1 MLHRPCNH
9 RFHSWLRLRS
19 HRTSFRRRCKR
30 KKRRQ
35 DRRTPNGYQIN
46 FSANCSWRLLAA
58 VLLMVLNSPKVGA
71 LEPTWSWNGLGIE
84 KIGWLKML
92 NASKRNCSLRRSVIV
107 VVFMELKSKLTYFG
121 PRRILRPALP
131 KTSCEVGKAIAD
143 VFQKFKSCLGPLLGF
158 PVMSQLSC
166 SKTTILTASSLV
178 LRHDAG
184 KPVRTTLIPPICQ
197 PPSSLSMGA
206 DQLPPQCLWRPKGSS
221 YNAEFTQLILASN
234 TEGP

>member
-1 MLHRPCNH
+1 MFFFFFFQAEDGIRDKLVTGVQTC
-9 RFHSWLRLRS
+9 
-19 HRTSFRRRCKR
+19 
-30 KKRRQ
+30 
-35 DRRTPNGYQIN
+35 
-46 FSANCSWRLLAA
+46 
-58 VLLMVLNSPKVGA
+58 A
-71 LEPTWSWNGLGIE
+71 LPIL
-84 KIGWLKML
+84 
-92 NASKRNCSLRRSVIV
+92 
-107 VVFMELKSKLTYFG
+107 
-121 PRRILRPALP
+121 LRPALP

-197 PPSSLSMGA
+197 PPSSLSIGA
-206 DQLPPQCLWRPKGSS
+206 DQLPPQRLWRPKGSS

-234 TEGP
+234 TEGPWSRRRS